1 MKQLIINDIFNLVEE
16 LIKKGMNFQDIMNL
30 PLYLGND
37 DELNGI
43 HNAWFCQLVDKNN
56 NDEDNQY
63 LVDLINRYYGTT
75 ELKDK
80 GILIS

>member
-1 MKQLIINDIFNLVEE
+1 MKQLIINDIFDLVNE
-16 LIKKGMNFQDIMNL
+16 LTKKGMNFQDVMNL

-43 HNAWFCQLVDKNN
+43 HNAWFCQLVDKNG
-56 NDEDNQY
+56 NDEDMQY
-63 LVDLINRYYGTT
+63 LVDMINEDFGTT

>member
-1 MKQLIINDIFNLVEE
+1 MKQLKIIDIFNLVGK
-16 LIKKGMNFQDIMNL
+16 LQRNGMNFQDVMNL

-56 NDEDNQY
+56 NDEDMKY
-63 LVDLINRYYGTT
+63 LVDMINEDFGTT